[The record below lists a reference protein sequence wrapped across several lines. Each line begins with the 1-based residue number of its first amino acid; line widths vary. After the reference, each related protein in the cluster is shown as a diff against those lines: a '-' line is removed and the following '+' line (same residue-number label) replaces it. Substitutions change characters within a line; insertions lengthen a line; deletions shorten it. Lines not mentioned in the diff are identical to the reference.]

1 MTPLADGRLVAKIC
15 KNACCGRERCRRL
28 DSNASRKSEKKE
40 RERERE
46 REREKERKK
55 ERKKEREGE
64 EMLGKEMKCPKE
76 RKDLNKMSPC
86 PTEKSKPSRDI
97 VQELCE
103 MIILSRYASVVL

>member
-1 MTPLADGRLVAKIC
+1 MAGWWQKYAKMLAAEEKDVDDSIRMHQESPRKR
-15 KNACCGRERCRRL
+15 RERE
-28 DSNASRKSEKKE
+28 SE
-40 RERERE
+40 RERER
-46 REREKERKK
+46 ERKK